1 MPRALFH
8 IMFSLFAAAHCLAQ
22 PQKAAKDSL
31 LQIIKLE
38 RKDTSAINA
47 YIELSRFYR
56 ARQPDSAIYFL
67 RTALKLAEQTGATRH
82 ISRACTGIAVIFNFQ
97 SLGDS
102 ALPYLERALKIARGL
117 NDRYMEAETEGNL
130 GIAYFNK
137 VQFAGALEH
146 YLAALRI
153 YESLKEE
160 HNISKIYNNIANL
173 YFVQDDNKR
182 ALEYYTLSLKIAF
195 RENDKYKLASTYNN
209 IALIYNDMGLHDTA
223 LVYQKKSLAMAEE
236 MKDKFGI
243 GLLNSNVGKS
253 YFKLGRYEEAIGY
266 FKRAIAIKSEF
277 GDVNGLLNAYASLGD
292 SYYKTGEHAKAIVSY
307 RKGIEFGKGN
317 KNYGVLGDAS
327 YGMYN
332 AYKALGKIVPALQ
345 ALELYTA
352 YHDSGISMRKAREI
366 EELSKQYET
375 EKKQAHIEI
384 LEKEQEVGRLKVL
397 SQASDL
403 RKQRVVILSI
413 SFILLL
419 LVVLSYFI
427 YKSYRQ
433 KKRDHATIVSQK
445 EEVERQKTI
454 IEVKQKEILDSIHY
468 ARRIQS
474 SLLPSERYI
483 ERVLGRHRK

>member
-1 MPRALFH
+1 MPRVLFRT
-8 IMFSLFAAAHCLAQ
+8 IFCLFAVAHSLAQ
-22 PQKAAKDSL
+22 AQIPTKDSL
-31 LQIIKLE
+31 LQVVNSG

-47 YIELSRFYR
+47 YLHLSRLYR
-56 ARQPDSAIYFL
+56 ARQPDSALHFL
-67 RTALKLAEQTGATRH
+67 RKGLRLAEQLGAQRH

-137 VQFAGALEH
+137 VQFASALEH
-146 YLAALRI
+146 YFAALRM

-195 RENDKYKLASTYNN
+195 REKDKYKLASTYNN
-209 IALIYNDMGLHDTA
+209 IALIYGDMGLHDTA

-243 GLLNSNVGKS
+243 GLLTSNIGRS
-253 YFKLGRYEEAIGY
+253 YFRLGRYDEAIGY
-266 FKRAIAIKSEF
+266 FQRAIAIKSEF

-292 SYYKTGEHAKAIVSY
+292 SYYKTGEHAKAIISY
-307 RKGIEFGKGN
+307 RKGIEYGRGN

-327 YGMYN
+327 YGLYN
-332 AYKALGKIVPALQ
+332 AYKALGKTGPALE

-352 YHDSGISMRKAREI
+352 YHDSGINTRKAREI
-366 EELSKQYET
+366 EELSRQYET
-375 EKKQAHIEI
+375 EKKQAQIEI
-384 LEKEQEVGRLKVL
+384 LEKEQELGRLKVQ

-427 YKSYRQ
+427 YKGYRQ

-445 EEVERQKTI
+445 EEVEHQKAI

-474 SLLPSERYI
+474 SLLPSERFL